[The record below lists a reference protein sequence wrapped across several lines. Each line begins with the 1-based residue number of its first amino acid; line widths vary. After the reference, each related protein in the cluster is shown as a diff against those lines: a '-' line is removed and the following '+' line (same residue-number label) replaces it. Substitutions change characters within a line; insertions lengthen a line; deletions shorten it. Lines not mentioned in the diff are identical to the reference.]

1 MKLEA
6 EVSDKNSIS
15 YNDEESSWTA
25 PDGTVMK
32 EQSSACIFPISFS
45 MKLDKF
51 YRSFIEADLEE
62 RRVL

>member
-6 EVSDKNSIS
+6 EVADKNSIH
-15 YNDEESSWTA
+15 YEDTATSWKA
-25 PDGTVMK
+25 EDGTIMK
-32 EQSSACIFPISFS
+32 ELSSACIFPISFS